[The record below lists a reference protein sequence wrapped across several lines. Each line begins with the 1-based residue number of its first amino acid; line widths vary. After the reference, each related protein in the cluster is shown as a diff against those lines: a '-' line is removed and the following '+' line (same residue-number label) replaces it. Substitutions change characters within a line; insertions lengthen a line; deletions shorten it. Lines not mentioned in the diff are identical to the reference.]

1 MPRQTN
7 YFGDSPVENAVICG
21 ILTYD
26 EQPQASS
33 GTEAWTQKLQL
44 PEDLKYNTSLP
55 IIWNDSSMP
64 LYK

>member
-55 IIWNDSSMP
+55 II
-64 LYK
+64 